1 MTELS
6 RGEIVATLMG
16 RELSKRLARAHKR
29 ITETQSR
36 TASEL
41 SAIRAVEDSYARS
54 IDAVRESVGAL
65 SAADA
70 SLTRTAEEQRALLG
84 LTTDAMAEI
93 DARLRANEATDQ
105 AQDTQ
110 LGLLDLRVTDVEALA
125 PVPGP
130 KGDKG
135 DKGDPGPPGRPG
147 RSSVGG
153 GAGQATT
160 ILSGGTAVGTRGTLN
175 FVSGATVTDDAANQ
189 RVNITVSG
197 GGGNVNSVSVSSGLS
212 ITGTSDLTITNTG
225 VRSLAGSGISVSSST
240 GAVTITAPSV
250 TAGTGIAVAGS
261 GTTALT
267 VSATGVNSVTAG
279 SGINVS
285 GTTALTVSS
294 TGVQSLTA
302 GNGISVSGTTT
313 PTVSASLAAGTG
325 IGISGTTT
333 LSVSNTGVTSIV
345 AGTNVSVSG
354 ATGAVTVNAP
364 AFATP
369 GSSAVGD
376 SAAAGTATTVARS
389 DHTHGREAFATPGAS
404 AVADTASAGSATTVA
419 RSDHR
424 HSREAFGTTIIASTI
439 GGTAAAG
446 TSTGV
451 AREDHKHAF
460 PAGAAPSALTV
471 SSTQATGTSA
481 SPALADHVHAMP
493 GSAIAGASAVGDTAA
508 TGTATTV
515 ALSDHRHSRE
525 AFGTP
530 VVVNGQTTSLAT
542 GSLTTLARADHVHT
556 MSNVPVLLAS
566 TTLGS
571 AASSVTFSSFSS
583 AYKHLMI
590 LFMARSSA
598 TTGAYDTLAYQFNGD
613 TAANYRSI
621 ANTTATTH
629 ASVAII
635 PNTTT
640 FFPTQPGIGRTTIF
654 YYNDTSSGFQK
665 RTFTDTDSDI
675 GTSATSPFTTVWG
688 GTWTTVNTAIT
699 SVLMKTSNGN
709 FVAGSRFDLY
719 GLP

>member
-6 RGEIVATLMG
+6 KGEIVATLMG

-29 ITETQSR
+29 ITEAQSR

-41 SAIRAVEDSYARS
+41 SAIRAVEDSHARS
-54 IDAVRESVGAL
+54 IDAVRESVGGL

-110 LGLLDLRVTDVEALA
+110 LGLLDLRVAEVEALA

-135 DKGDPGPPGRPG
+135 DKGDAGPPGRPG

-153 GAGQATT
+153 GVGQATT

-175 FVSGATVTDDAANQ
+175 FVSGATVTDDPANE

-212 ITGTSDLTITNTG
+212 ITGVSDLTITNTG
-225 VRSLAGSGISVSSST
+225 VRSLAGSGISVSAST
-240 GAVTITAPSV
+240 GAVTITAPV
-250 TAGTGIAVAGS
+250 VAG
-261 GTTALT
+261 GT
-267 VSATGVNSVTAG
+267 
-279 SGINVS
+279 
-285 GTTALTVSS
+285 
-294 TGVQSLTA
+294 
-302 GNGISVSGTTT
+302 GISVSGSQTT
-313 PTVSASLAAGTG
+313 SLS
-325 IGISGTTT
+325 IG
-333 LSVSNTGVTSIV
+333 NTGVTSIV

-364 AFATP
+364 AF
-369 GSSAVGD
+369 
-376 SAAAGTATTVARS
+376 
-389 DHTHGREAFATPGAS
+389 
-404 AVADTASAGSATTVA
+404 
-419 RSDHR
+419 
-424 HSREAFGTTIIASTI
+424 GTTITASTI

-446 TSTGV
+446 TSTSV

-460 PAGAAPSALTV
+460 PSGAAPSALTV

-493 GSAIAGASAVGDTAA
+493 GSATAGASAVGDTAA
-508 TGTATTV
+508 TGTASTV

-530 VVVNGQTTSLAT
+530 GAVTGGAT
-542 GSLTTLARADHVHT
+542 AASGSATTLARSDHVHST
-556 MSNVPVLLAS
+556 ASMPVLLAS

-571 AASSVTFSSFSS
+571 DAASYTFSSISGTYTNLGIRFYLRTSY
-583 AYKHLMI
+583 A
-590 LFMARSSA
+590 
-598 TTGAYDTLAYQFNGD
+598 GPYDYIGIRYNGD
-613 TAANYRSI
+613 TAANYSWHQSTAQTSIMVGAVNAANNGI
-621 ANTTATTH
+621 ANAASYGEVFIPHYSVSTFGHTTGALVYYNGSSTATP
-629 ASVAII
+629 SFSS
-635 PNTTT
+635 NL
-640 FFPTQPGIGRTTIF
+640 
-654 YYNDTSSGFQK
+654 SSGSGAN
-665 RTFTDTDSDI
+665 TGGYWNS
-675 GTSATSPFTTVWG
+675 TSV
-688 GTWTTVNTAIT
+688 IT
-699 SVLMKTSNGN
+699 SVTILSVLGANLKAN
-709 FVAGSRFDLY
+709 SRFDLY
-719 GLP
+719 GYP